1 MSLGT
6 YFSHTDTSLSNLS
19 SEVLCDITG
28 IVFSCRDG
36 ISTICAVTPSI
47 STLSRIMGDVPS
59 VIQEAVTGR
68 YFVDL
73 ASLGSD
79 RVRLYVDSEKPDEMI
94 VGYYFSSNNEMLIE
108 KRYKKPSEASPLLC
122 PVDRYDNSGRL
133 ISANEPE
140 AVSDRSCWTGS
151 AAWADAADGSPY
163 TVRYT
168 HKLSKPQ
175 SYIFVFS

>member
-6 YFSHTDTSLSNLS
+6 YFSHIDTSLSNLS
-19 SEVLCDITG
+19 SKVLDDITG
-28 IVFSCRDG
+28 IVFSCRNG
-36 ISTICAVTPSI
+36 IDTVCVVTPSI
-47 STLSRIMGDVPS
+47 STLSDIMGDVPL
-59 VIQEAVTGR
+59 VIQKAVTGR

-79 RVRLYVDSEKPDEMI
+79 RVRLYVDSEKPNEMI
-94 VGYYFSSNNEMLIE
+94 VGYYFSPDNEMLIE

-122 PVDRYDNSGRL
+122 PVDRYDPSGRL

-140 AVSDRSCWTGS
+140 VVSDRSSWTGS
-151 AAWADAADGSPY
+151 STWADAADGSPY

>member
-1 MSLGT
+1 MSLGS
-6 YFSHTDTSLSNLS
+6 YFSHTDPSLSNLG
-19 SEVLCDITG
+19 SEVLEDITG
-28 IVFSCRDG
+28 VVFSCRDG
-36 ISTICAVTPSI
+36 VDTVCAVTSSI
-47 STLSRIMGDVPS
+47 STLSSIMGDVPS

-73 ASLGSD
+73 ASLGSNK
-79 RVRLYVDSEKPDEMI
+79 VRLYVDSDRANEMI
-94 VGYYFSSNNEMLIE
+94 VGYYFSSDNEMLIE
-108 KRYKKPSEASPLLC
+108 KRYKKPSEDSPLLC
-122 PVDRYDNSGRL
+122 PVDRYDASGRL

-151 AAWADAADGSPY
+151 ASWADAADSSPY
-163 TVRYT
+163 IVRYT